1 MHQSAYIY
9 IYICIVAM
17 ALLKRIVSSKGFGGW
32 VLSLRYIKRQERAQT
47 YWNFN
52 NNLKTIGNLFHFIN
66 LGHLSVKY
74 TWPASS
80 TFANKFPNRIYVDLV
95 WKFHIT
101 MLFNGFKFSKK
112 KRHVQCASSSPS
124 PSLLE
129 NLPIFVMEI
138 LGLSTAR
145 LFPCSPDELR
155 ITPHNPKRY
164 IALV

>member
-1 MHQSAYIY
+1 MHQSA
-9 IYICIVAM
+9 YICIVAM

-32 VLSLRYIKRQERAQT
+32 VLSLRYIKRQERLQT

-95 WKFHIT
+95 WKFDIT
-101 MLFNGFKFSKK
+101 MLFNGVWVFKKEMSCTMCVIIAITITAGKSSNFCNGNIRFIHRPPFSMLPWWIKDY
-112 KRHVQCASSSPS
+112 SPQS
-124 PSLLE
+124 KALH
-129 NLPIFVMEI
+129 
-138 LGLSTAR
+138 
-145 LFPCSPDELR
+145 CSG
-155 ITPHNPKRY
+155 IIH
-164 IALV
+164 